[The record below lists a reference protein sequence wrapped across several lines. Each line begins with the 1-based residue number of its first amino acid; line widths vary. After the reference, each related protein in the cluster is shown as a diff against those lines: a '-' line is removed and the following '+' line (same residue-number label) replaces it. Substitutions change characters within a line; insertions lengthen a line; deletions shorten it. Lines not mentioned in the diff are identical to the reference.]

1 MFIAAGQLPIYL
13 IVDALDE
20 SPDTSKVV
28 GTLPSR
34 QKVLEV
40 VKELVQLRLPSL
52 RTCVTSRPEV
62 DIQRALEPLASFKL
76 SLHDQDGQKEDIA
89 SYVRSVVYS
98 DTEQEM
104 TRWRPEVKELVA
116 KTLSEKANGM
126 YVCSSKFMT
135 LYSHCNQGFVG
146 LRANWKRCG
155 IVFHAMSS
163 VCSES
168 CPNPWTKHT
177 HGC

>member
-1 MFIAAGQLPIYL
+1 MFAGQVPIYL

-28 GTLPSR
+28 GALPSR

-40 VKELVQLRLPSL
+40 VKELIQLRLPNL
-52 RTCVTSRPEV
+52 RICVTSRPEV
-62 DIQRALEPLASFKL
+62 DIRRALEPLASFEL
-76 SLHDQDGQKEDIA
+76 SLHDQDGQREDIA
-89 SYVRSVVYS
+89 NYVHSIVYS

-126 YVCSSKFMT
+126 YVCFSKFMT

-146 LRANWKRCG
+146 LCANWKRCG
-155 IVFHAMSS
+155 IVFHAMFR
-163 VCSES
+163 VCSAN
-168 CPNPWTKHT
+168 CPDLWTKRT
-177 HGC
+177 HAY